1 MIMDKEW
8 LVNYAEKNMV
18 HLITLLKDEYEE
30 VNPAKRDVATIIHLQ
45 DAINFY
51 DTVLCITSVLHP
63 DFDEHLTLIYDKA
76 REEEGQEDES
86 ADQSIREEDSTQDD
100 RGDS

>member
-8 LVNYAEKNMV
+8 LVNYAEKNMA

-30 VNPAKRDVATIIHLQ
+30 VNPAKRDIPTIIRLQ

-51 DTVLCITSVLHP
+51 DTVLCITGVLNP
-63 DFDEHLTLIYDKA
+63 DFDKHLTLIYDKV
-76 REEEGQEDES
+76 REEKEAEENGEEELQPDE
-86 ADQSIREEDSTQDD
+86 
-100 RGDS
+100 

>member
-8 LVNYAEKNMV
+8 LVNYAEKNMA

-30 VNPAKRDVATIIHLQ
+30 VNPAKRDVPTIIRLQ

-51 DTVLCITSVLHP
+51 DTVLCITGVLHP
-63 DFDEHLTLIYDKA
+63 DFDKHLILIYDKV
-76 REEEGQEDES
+76 REEREIEENGEEELQSDE
-86 ADQSIREEDSTQDD
+86 
-100 RGDS
+100 